1 MPLSTRG
8 RKRDVPMAVKINPTL
23 SYGFMT
29 SDLSAIPGVSGSDL
43 AAIGQVP
50 MAGVSG
56 LVVFSPR
63 SPKPAQFRKKLS
75 TGVQS
80 SITAYGDGSTAGAV
94 NRAAGAGWKMSKG
107 VRRTSFGNTRTQ
119 TAIAVPVSNGLLVK
133 RFVPNSDAGNAGLL
147 GWDVTMSGGNL
158 DKLVSAP
165 QGAKLALV
173 SQVSD
178 NFTKT
183 LPVASNKIADAI
195 QAGWKLV
202 QPESGFEAVAA
213 EG

>member
-1 MPLSTRG
+1 
-8 RKRDVPMAVKINPTL
+8 MAVAVNTTL
-23 SYGFMT
+23 TYGFLT
-29 SDLSAIPGVSGSDL
+29 SDLSAIPGVSASDIT
-43 AAIGQVP
+43 AIGQTP
-50 MAGVSG
+50 LAGASG

-63 SPKPAQFRKKLS
+63 SPKPAQFRKKLNS
-75 TGVQS
+75 ATQGSV
-80 SITAYGDGSTAGAV
+80 TAYGDGTTAGNI

-133 RFVPNSDAGNAGLL
+133 RFVPNSDAGNASLL
-147 GWDVTMSGGNL
+147 GWDVTMSGANL

-173 SQVSD
+173 AQVGD

-183 LPVASNKIADAI
+183 LPVASSKIADAI
-195 QAGWKLV
+195 QAGWRLV
-202 QPESGFEAVAA
+202 QPESGFEPVD
-213 EG
+213 GD

>member
-1 MPLSTRG
+1 
-8 RKRDVPMAVKINPTL
+8 MAVKVNTTL
-23 SYGFMT
+23 TYGFMS
-29 SDLSAIPGVSGSDL
+29 SDLSAIPGVSAGDI
-43 AAIGQVP
+43 AAIGQTAL
-50 MAGVSG
+50 AGASG

-75 TGVQS
+75 SGTQGSV
-80 SITAYGDGSTAGAV
+80 TAYGDGTTAGNI
-94 NRAAGAGWKMSKG
+94 NRAAGAGWKMAKG

-147 GWDVTMSGGNL
+147 GWDVTMSAANL
-158 DKLVSAP
+158 DKLVAAP

-173 SQVSD
+173 AQVSD

-183 LPVASNKIADAI
+183 LPVASSKIADAI

-213 EG
+213 AE